1 MENEVI
7 SIRLMQTR
15 SLEHLWNR
23 QKGEPELSFHE
34 FTELLAA
41 RPVEV
46 RFFRRDDDQA
56 TGRPQQRLVIRING
70 HTSIE
75 MRCRTFVY
83 QCKDGNS
90 IKLFSIG
97 GIREIISYDIDE
109 RNMIAAT
116 CNVRLLNWH
125 TIGDVSNDS
134 NIENEL
140 IESIGKMEVSYAIKG
155 NADIHLVRQYL
166 ETRQRQGDQE
176 VIDVIRAFNRI
187 VNPEKYRST

>member
-46 RFFRRDDDQA
+46 SFFRRDDDQA

-70 HTSIE
+70 HISIE

-83 QCKDGNS
+83 ECNNGGNV
-90 IKLFSIG
+90 KLFAIG
-97 GIREIISYDIDE
+97 GIREIASYDVDE
-109 RNMIAAT
+109 CNVIAAT
-116 CNVRLLNWH
+116 CNVRLLDWN
-125 TIGDVSNDS
+125 TIKGVSSGN
-134 NIENEL
+134 NTEKEL
-140 IESIGKMEVSYAIKG
+140 IESISKMEVSYAIKG
-155 NADIHLVRQYL
+155 NADVRLVRQYL
-166 ETRQRQGDQE
+166 ESKQRQGDQE
-176 VIDVIRAFNRI
+176 VMEVIHAFNRI